1 MEASKKTVPDAGGNQ
16 QAGHWGMLRFF
27 YYEDTHLCCA
37 LHCSA
42 LLFRRALGLT
52 LPLGPSLT
60 RFEARVNID
69 FFLSIRNG
77 IRHDSSHRRTSQDVA
92 KRDAPPLGRKNGQL
106 RRLGYA
112 RRVLVERRPGCGT

>member
-52 LPLGPSLT
+52 LPLG
-60 RFEARVNID
+60 
-69 FFLSIRNG
+69 G
-77 IRHDSSHRRTSQDVA
+77 
-92 KRDAPPLGRKNGQL
+92 APQESDKSGGP
-106 RRLGYA
+106 A
-112 RRVLVERRPGCGT
+112 F